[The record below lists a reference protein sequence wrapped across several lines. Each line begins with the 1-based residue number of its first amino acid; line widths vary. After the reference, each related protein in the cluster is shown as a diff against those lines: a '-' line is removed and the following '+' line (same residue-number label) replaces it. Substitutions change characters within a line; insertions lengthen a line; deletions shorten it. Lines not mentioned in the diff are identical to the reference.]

1 MMKLNK
7 PLVAS
12 SLALSLSLALSA
24 CNAPDHSIQN
34 NGNSNSSKAIV
45 EQERTSA
52 LPHYLNRDIQDD
64 VFYFVMPD
72 RFHNGDTSNDHGS
85 KNIAISRGG
94 FDKTSKSYYHGGDI
108 KGLTEKIPYLK
119 NMGITAI
126 WLTPILRNQAVQ
138 GDVSG
143 YHGYWVLDFT
153 EIDPHLGTNADLK
166 RFIDTAH
173 DENIKVFFDIITNH
187 TADVIRYKECH
198 GEGEVAFSDGEQQC
212 EYKSLA
218 QVAAGD
224 KYTSFVPDG
233 MENLK
238 VPSWLNDTKYYHN
251 QGDSTFEG
259 ENSIYGDFFGLDD
272 INTDDPVVVT
282 GLTEVFKN
290 IITEFKP
297 DGFRIDTVKHV
308 NIEFWQAF
316 SPALIAHA
324 QSLGLP
330 KFFMFGEVFDGNPAV
345 LSRFTTEGKVP
356 SVLDFGFAFAVR
368 NVLVD
373 QKGTSE
379 LANLFAQDSNYRDID
394 SDENQLLNF
403 VGNHDFGRFAWYLQ
417 QSEHNYS
424 ESEKLARLTLAHQ
437 MMYFLRGIPVTYYGS
452 EQGFVGDGGNHD
464 SRQDM
469 MPSEVPSY
477 NDDDLLG
484 TAKTTADDN
493 FDRSHPL
500 YLALKEMAEIYQA
513 HPALRYGQQQVVYSH
528 DKAGIFAVTRTL
540 ASGEQYLV
548 AFNTANQPSNAK
560 VSLEQNIEQNIEQN
574 TEQKIEELIYQSAV
588 ANAEIA
594 NTDITNNVQQ
604 GNQLNLTMAPLST
617 AIYKLSN

>member
-1 MMKLNK
+1 MKLNK
-7 PLVAS
+7 PLVLS
-12 SLALSLSLALSA
+12 SMALSVTLALSA
-24 CNAPDHSIQN
+24 CNDSN
-34 NGNSNSSKAIV
+34 NSNESDNNTSIV
-45 EQERTSA
+45 EQENTSTLA
-52 LPHYLNRDIQDD
+52 HYLNRDIQDD

-72 RFHNGDTSNDHGS
+72 RFHNGDTANDLGS
-85 KNIAISRGG
+85 ENIAISRGG

-108 KGLTEKIPYLK
+108 KGLTDKIPYLK
-119 NMGITAI
+119 EMGITAI

-198 GEGEVAFSDGEQQC
+198 GEGETAFSDGEQQC

-224 KYTSFVPDG
+224 KYTPFVPDG

-251 QGDSTFEG
+251 QGDSTFQG

-272 INTDDPVVVT
+272 INTDDPEVVA
-282 GLTEVFKN
+282 GLTEVFKD

-316 SPALIAHA
+316 SPALVEHA
-324 QSLGLP
+324 KSQGLP
-330 KFFMFGEVFDGNPAV
+330 KFFMFGEVFDGNPDV

-379 LANLFAQDSNYRDID
+379 LANLFAQDVKYRDHD

-417 QSEHNYS
+417 QSEHNYV
-424 ESEKLARLTLAHQ
+424 EAEKLARLTLAHQ
-437 MMYFLRGIPVTYYGS
+437 MMYFLRGIPVTYYGT

-469 MPSEVPSY
+469 MPSQVASY

-484 TAKTTADDN
+484 TDKTTEDDN
-493 FDRSHPL
+493 FDQLHPL

-513 HPALRYGQQQVVYSH
+513 HPVLRYGQQQVVHSN
-528 DKAGIFAVTRTL
+528 DKAEIFAVTRTL
-540 ASGEQYLV
+540 PSGEQYLV
-548 AFNTANQPSNAK
+548 AFNTANHTSNANILL
-560 VSLEQNIEQNIEQN
+560 SQNVE
-574 TEQKIEELIYQSAV
+574 KLIYQSGA
-588 ANAEIA
+588 AEG
-594 NTDITNNVQQ
+594 NSQS
-604 GNQLNLTMAPLST
+604 NQLNLNMAPLSV
-617 AIYKLSN
+617 AIFQLSN

>member
-7 PLVAS
+7 PLVLS
-12 SLALSLSLALSA
+12 SLALSVTLALSA
-24 CNAPDHSIQN
+24 CNDSN
-34 NGNSNSSKAIV
+34 NSNKSDNNTAIV
-45 EQERTSA
+45 EQENTST
-52 LPHYLNRDIQDD
+52 LTHYLTRDIQDD

-72 RFHNGDTSNDHGS
+72 RFHNGDTANDLGS
-85 KNIAISRGG
+85 ETIAISRGG

-108 KGLTEKIPYLK
+108 KGLTDKIPYLK
-119 NMGITAI
+119 EMGITAI

-153 EIDPHLGTNADLK
+153 EIDPHLGTNTDLK

-198 GEGEVAFSDGEQQC
+198 GEGEIAFSDGEQQC
-212 EYKSLA
+212 EYKSLT

-224 KYTSFVPDG
+224 KYTPFVPDG

-251 QGDSTFEG
+251 QGDSTFQG

-272 INTDDPVVVT
+272 INTDDPEVVA
-282 GLTEVFKN
+282 GLTEVFKD

-316 SPALIAHA
+316 SPALVEHA
-324 QSLGLP
+324 KSLGLP
-330 KFFMFGEVFDGNPAV
+330 KFFMFGEVFDGNPDV

-379 LANLFAQDSNYRDID
+379 LANLFAQDVKYRDHD

-417 QSEHNYS
+417 QSEHNYV

-437 MMYFLRGIPVTYYGS
+437 MMYFLRGIPVTYYGT

-469 MPSEVPSY
+469 MPSQVASY

-484 TAKTTADDN
+484 TDKTTADDN
-493 FDRSHPL
+493 FDPSHPL
-500 YLALKEMAEIYQA
+500 YLALKQMAEIYQA
-513 HPALRYGQQQVVYSH
+513 HPVLRYGQQQVVYSN
-528 DKAGIFAVTRTL
+528 DKAEIFAVTRTL
-540 ASGEQYLV
+540 PSGEQYLV
-548 AFNTANQPSNAK
+548 AFNTANTNGEASMSLGSSVTHLVYESAK
-560 VSLEQNIEQNIEQN
+560 A
-574 TEQKIEELIYQSAV
+574 ELGML
-588 ANAEIA
+588 
-594 NTDITNNVQQ
+594 
-604 GNQLNLTMAPLST
+604 GNQLNINMAPLSV
-617 AIYKLSN
+617 AIYKLNN

>member
-7 PLVAS
+7 PLVLS
-12 SLALSLSLALSA
+12 SLALSVTLALSA
-24 CNAPDHSIQN
+24 CNDST
-34 NGNSNSSKAIV
+34 NSNESDNNTAIV
-45 EQERTSA
+45 EQENSSTLA
-52 LPHYLNRDIQDD
+52 HYLNRDIQDD

-72 RFHNGDTSNDHGS
+72 RFYNGDTTNDLGS
-85 KNIAISRGG
+85 ESIAISRGG

-108 KGLTEKIPYLK
+108 KGLTDKIPYLK
-119 NMGITAI
+119 EMGITAI

-224 KYTSFVPDG
+224 KYTPFVPDG

-251 QGDSTFEG
+251 QGDSTFQG

-272 INTDDPVVVT
+272 INTDDPEVVA
-282 GLTEVFKN
+282 GLTEVFKD

-316 SPALIAHA
+316 SPALVEHA
-324 QSLGLP
+324 KSLGLP
-330 KFFMFGEVFDGNPAV
+330 KFFMFGEVFDGNPDV

-379 LANLFAQDSNYRDID
+379 LANLFAQDVKYRDHD

-417 QSEHNYS
+417 QSEHNYL
-424 ESEKLARLTLAHQ
+424 EAEKLARLTLAHQ

-469 MPSEVPSY
+469 MPSQVASY

-484 TAKTTADDN
+484 TDKTTADDN
-493 FDRSHPL
+493 FDQVHPL
-500 YLALKEMAEIYQA
+500 YLALKQMAEIYQA
-513 HPALRYGQQQVVYSH
+513 HPVLRYGQQQVIYSN
-528 DKAGIFAVTRTL
+528 DKAEIFAVTRTL
-540 ASGEQYLV
+540 PSGEQYLL
-548 AFNTANQPSNAK
+548 AFNTANEHSSANLLLGNQVGEK
-560 VSLEQNIEQNIEQN
+560 
-574 TEQKIEELIYQSAV
+574 IYQSK
-588 ANAEIA
+588 
-594 NTDITNNVQQ
+594 NTEFSVQ
-604 GNQLNLTMAPLST
+604 GNQTTLNMAPLSV
-617 AIYKLSN
+617 AIFNIHN

>member
-1 MMKLNK
+1 MKLNK
-7 PLVAS
+7 PLVLS
-12 SLALSLSLALSA
+12 SLALSVTLALSA
-24 CNAPDHSIQN
+24 CNDSN
-34 NGNSNSSKAIV
+34 NSNESDNNTAIV
-45 EQERTSA
+45 EQENTST

-72 RFHNGDTSNDHGS
+72 RFHNGDTSNDNGS
-85 KNIAISRGG
+85 ETIAISQGG
-94 FDKTSKSYYHGGDI
+94 FDKSSKSYYHGGDI
-108 KGLTEKIPYLK
+108 KGLTAKIPYLK
-119 NMGITAI
+119 EMGITAI

-166 RFIDTAH
+166 QFIDTAH
-173 DENIKVFFDIITNH
+173 NENIKVFFDIITNH

-212 EYKSLA
+212 QYKSLA

-224 KYTSFVPDG
+224 KYTPFVPAG

-238 VPSWLNDTKYYHN
+238 VPEWLNETKYYHN

-272 INTDDPVVVT
+272 INTDDPEVVA
-282 GLTEVFKN
+282 GLTEVFKD

-316 SPALIAHA
+316 SPALVEHA
-324 QSLGLP
+324 KAQGLP
-330 KFFMFGEVFDGNPAV
+330 KFFMFGEVFDGNPEV

-373 QKGTSE
+373 QKGTRE
-379 LANLFAQDSNYRDID
+379 LANLFAQDSKYRDHD

-403 VGNHDFGRFAWYLQ
+403 VGNHDFGRFAWYLAE
-417 QSEHNYS
+417 SDHNYS
-424 ESEKLARLTLAHQ
+424 ETEKVARLTQAHQ

-469 MPSEVPSY
+469 MPSQVASY

-484 TAKTTADDN
+484 TDKTTADDN
-493 FDRSHPL
+493 FDQAHPL
-500 YLALKEMAEIYQA
+500 YLALKEMAEVYQA
-513 HPALRYGQQQVVYSH
+513 HPVLRYGQQHVVYSN
-528 DKAGIFAVTRTL
+528 DKAEIFAVTRTL
-540 ASGEQYLV
+540 PSGEQYLI
-548 AFNTANQPSNAK
+548 AFNTANHQSSANMLLSTNADK
-560 VSLEQNIEQNIEQN
+560 LV
-574 TEQKIEELIYQSAV
+574 YQSAP
-588 ANAEIA
+588 AKHSA
-594 NTDITNNVQQ
+594 Q
-604 GNQLNLTMAPLST
+604 GNQFNLTMAPLSVV
-617 AIYKLSN
+617 IYQLGN